1 VASPA
6 SASSGIAITPAGD
19 THLKAMD
26 QLIYAAEGD
35 LLEPLSA
42 AERKTL
48 LTLLR
53 RLARD

>member
-1 VASPA
+1 
-6 SASSGIAITPAGD
+6 
-19 THLKAMD
+19 MD